1 MLRRMMTFLVYEC
14 KMLFEVK
21 KNLSPEEREET

>member
-1 MLRRMMTFLVYEC
+1 MLRRMMTFLVFQC
-14 KMLFEVK
+14 KMPREVP

>member
-1 MLRRMMTFLVYEC
+1 MLRRMMTFLVFQC
-14 KMLFEVK
+14 KMLREVQ